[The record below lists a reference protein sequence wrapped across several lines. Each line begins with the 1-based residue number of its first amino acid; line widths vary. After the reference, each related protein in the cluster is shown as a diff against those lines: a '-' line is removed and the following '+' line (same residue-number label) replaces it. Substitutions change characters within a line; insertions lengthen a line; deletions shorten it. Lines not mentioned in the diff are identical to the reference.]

1 MSRLWKWETS
11 MNMFLA
17 SMRSL
22 TRTELGI
29 DNCPPSIMFKRL
41 NNLKLRSYLWLS
53 NPTPCPQHL
62 RSLFHPRNPK
72 KNQFN
77 RLKLRK
83 SIKCKSWSKLWQSQK
98 TRKSSQL
105 LNRMSKKRYSN
116 LRPGWSRV
124 TLFLHPK
131 LKKFSQRS
139 LMNSRYL
146 RGCSRNITCHLS
158 LPKQLQ

>member
-1 MSRLWKWETS
+1 MSRLWKWETL
-11 MNMFLA
+11 MNMFIA

-29 DNCPPSIMFKRL
+29 DNCLPSIMFKRL
-41 NNLKLRSYLWLS
+41 NNLKLRSYLSLS
-53 NPTPCPQHL
+53 NPTACPRHL
-62 RSLFHPRNPK
+62 RSLFHPKNPK
-72 KNQFN
+72 KSQFN

-98 TRKSSQL
+98 PKRSSQL
-105 LNRMSKKRYSN
+105 LNRRLKKRYNN
-116 LRPGWSRV
+116 LQPGWSRV

-131 LKKFSQRS
+131 LIKLSQRS

-146 RGCSRNITCHLS
+146 RGCSRNITCLLS
-158 LPKQLQ
+158 SPKQLQ